1 MPVSPE
7 AAKRAALHFVHTSN
21 MPSEHKAVILEVLSE
36 SLRQD
41 RCAPQAPEEER
52 AWNETEETSIRAF
65 LSNKT
70 ALGWQH
76 ADELVLSLSAR
87 LDRTPSEI
95 RRKAVELGLGVSV
108 DYGLARWA

>member
-1 MPVSPE
+1 
-7 AAKRAALHFVHTSN
+7 

-41 RCAPQAPEEER
+41 RSAPQTPQEER
-52 AWNETEETSIRAF
+52 AWNEVEETSMRDF
-65 LSNKT
+65 LSNKP

-76 ADELVLSLSAR
+76 ADELVVALASR
-87 LDRTPSEI
+87 LQRTPSEI

-108 DYGLARWA
+108 DYGLARWAARTGKS